1 MSKTINFTLKKDDD
15 GNYKIHYEC
24 NGFEGSGC
32 DNIAEIMATMGQMSD
47 KKTTDDVHTR
57 EIPVPV
63 PNQTFN

>member
-57 EIPVPV
+57 
-63 PNQTFN
+63 